1 MNDIGQMIADASILA
16 LPILVAV
23 TGHELAHAYAA
34 DRLGDPT
41 PRLAGRITLNP
52 IKHLDPIGTLVFLLT
67 RTIGWAKPVPI
78 NPANFRHYRRD
89 NILVSAAGPAMNLI
103 LAACSAVLFHLVV
116 AFGPSLGRYFMEPLV
131 RITAAGVILNV
142 GLAVFNLVP
151 IPPLDGS
158 HILEGFLPD
167 HLADQYRRLRPYGF
181 ILLLALILTDM
192 VDIIVIPVIDVV
204 AQWMLGI
211 AR

>member
-1 MNDIGQMIADASILA
+1 
-16 LPILVAV
+16 
-23 TGHELAHAYAA
+23 
-34 DRLGDPT
+34 
-41 PRLAGRITLNP
+41 
-52 IKHLDPIGTLVFLLT
+52 
-67 RTIGWAKPVPI
+67 
-78 NPANFRHYRRD
+78 
-89 NILVSAAGPAMNLI
+89 
-103 LAACSAVLFHLVV
+103 VV